1 MPNAQFTSQALAGTL
16 LNVPER
22 QLFASRDLAQTR
34 ALVGQVM
41 KPHRLEI
48 HGDSQQLS
56 SRMHH
61 MTLGGVALSR
71 LKYGAEVDIE
81 PGCLEDFFL
90 IQMPLA
96 GHASIES
103 GSQRIVSNCEL
114 AAVISPGD
122 ATVMR
127 WSADADQLMVRID
140 RQLVERAVSAQTGR
154 PDAEPVRFQLDFAW
168 RESDA
173 WRCMLLYLSE
183 FAGNQIDVVQYRLLV
198 ANIEQLVVSTLIASQ
213 PHNMSELKGPRRTAV
228 LPRHVRKVED
238 FLREHA
244 HEPICAD
251 QLALLAGVSLRS
263 LYAGFREYCGIS
275 PLQYLRNLR
284 LDGARQ
290 MLLAEPDSNIA
301 SIAMHWGFS
310 HLGRFSIEYKL
321 RFGESPSQSVRKLSA
336 PRR

>member
-1 MPNAQFTSQALAGTL
+1 MPNAQFTSQALSGTL
-16 LNVPER
+16 LDAPHL
-22 QLFASRDLAQTR
+22 QLFASRDLVQTR
-34 ALVGQVM
+34 MLVGQVM

-48 HGDSQQLS
+48 HGGSQQLA

-103 GSQRIVSNCEL
+103 GSQRIVSNANL
-114 AAVISPGD
+114 AAVISPSD
-122 ATVMR
+122 STVMR

-140 RQLVERAVSAQTGR
+140 RQLIERAVSAQTGR
-154 PDAEPVRFQLDFAW
+154 ADQGPVRFELDFGW
-168 RESDA
+168 RESNA
-173 WRCMLLYLSE
+173 WRCMLLYLST
-183 FAGNQIDVVQYRLLV
+183 FAANEIDVVKYRLLV

-213 PHNMSELKGPRRTAV
+213 PHNMSELKRPRRMAV

-251 QLALLAGVSLRS
+251 QLAQLAGVSMRS

-290 MLLAEPDSNIA
+290 TLLAEPDSNVT
-301 SIAMHWGFS
+301 SVAMRWGFS
-310 HLGRFSIEYKL
+310 HMGRFSIEYKQ
-321 RFGESPSQSVRKLSA
+321 RFGESPSQCLRKPPA